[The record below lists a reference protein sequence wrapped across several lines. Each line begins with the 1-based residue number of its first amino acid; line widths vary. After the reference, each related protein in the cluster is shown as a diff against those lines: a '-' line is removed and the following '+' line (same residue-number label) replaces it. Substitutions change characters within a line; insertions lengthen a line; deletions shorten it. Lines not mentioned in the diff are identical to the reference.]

1 VTGAPVETVTAGGGS
16 LVRPAAVPLDAPYA
30 EHSKAPATWAAYRRD
45 WRQWTAWLDGLGVRP
60 DDATPSHV
68 AAFAADLAD
77 AQKAPTVCRKV
88 ASIGAMYRVA
98 GRRSPTRDDVVR
110 TTLAGIRRNL
120 GTKPRRAAPLTAD
133 LLRQVVAGLDPARLA
148 DCRDASLLLVGFALA
163 ARRSELVGLRP
174 RGRLPGC
181 DLRLRRDVHKCE
193 LPQQLHVFPSDVR
206 SPRQLRGGAVQPRR
220 NIH

>member
-133 LLRQVVAGLDPARLA
+133 LLRQVV
-148 DCRDASLLLVGFALA
+148 FALA